1 VIQANESN
9 NCLASAA
16 TIQVTRP
23 DLVVTAVT
31 DPPTAAAP
39 GSTFKISETVQNQGA
54 IAATSSLTRFYLS
67 RDVQKG
73 AGDLL
78 LSGSRAVPPLA
89 AGASSVGAL
98 LNLTIPSTTPVD
110 THHVLA
116 CADDTAAVAETA
128 SATNRRPAT
137 TR

>member
-1 VIQANESN
+1 NSWRTYQYHVS
-9 NCLASAA
+9 
-16 TIQVTRP
+16 
-23 DLVVTAVT
+23 
-31 DPPTAAAP
+31 
-39 GSTFKISETVQNQGA
+39 

-98 LNLTIPSTTPVD
+98 LNVTIPSTTPLD
-110 THHVLA
+110 TYYVLA

-137 TR
+137 TRLQVTRPNLVETAVSNPPAAARRGTTFTVTDTVTNIGALGPA